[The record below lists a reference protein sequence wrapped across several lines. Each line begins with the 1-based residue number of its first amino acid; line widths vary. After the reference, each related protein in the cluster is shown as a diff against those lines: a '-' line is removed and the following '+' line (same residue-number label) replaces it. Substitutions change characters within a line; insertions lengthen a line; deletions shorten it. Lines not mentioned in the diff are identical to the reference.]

1 MKIDKFPTTKEER
14 RKYLHRWFDEFMA
27 SSQVELYVEIFPELD
42 SRLCKFGI
50 GIFMWNMT
58 GEINIENPDDVSK
71 VRLMLKVIDQTPA
84 YDFFDNTFNE
94 EDPETVCQIL
104 GLDPMNTV
112 EDSNIEFDYSVTA
125 LKNFEEAHKYFEM
138 ASWCIVI
145 SEESFKAYTDTGNR
159 FYICGNGDWRDI
171 SCIPG
176 KGFPRDKY
184 GYSLIA
190 VEVTPD
196 NKIASITSR
205 WNTYEGY
212 TGNFISE
219 EELKTILG
227 DENFKKLFV

>member
-1 MKIDKFPTTKEER
+1 
-14 RKYLHRWFDEFMA
+14 MA
-27 SSQVELYVEIFPELD
+27 SSQVEHYKEFFPELD

-58 GEINIENPDDVSK
+58 GKIDIENPDDVSR
-71 VRLMLKVIDQTPA
+71 VSLMLKVIGQTPA

-94 EDPETVCQIL
+94 TDPETVSQIL
-104 GLDPMNTV
+104 GLAPMNKV
-112 EDSNIEFDYSVTA
+112 EEGDIQFDYFVTA
-125 LKNFEEAHKYFEM
+125 LRNFEEAHEYFEM

-159 FYICGNGDWRDI
+159 FYICGNGDWWDVP
-171 SCIPG
+171 CIPG
-176 KGFPRDKY
+176 REFPRDKY
-184 GYSLIA
+184 GYSLIV
-190 VEVTPD
+190 VEVTPA

-205 WNTYEGY
+205 WNTYEGD

-227 DENFKKLFV
+227 DENYKKLFV